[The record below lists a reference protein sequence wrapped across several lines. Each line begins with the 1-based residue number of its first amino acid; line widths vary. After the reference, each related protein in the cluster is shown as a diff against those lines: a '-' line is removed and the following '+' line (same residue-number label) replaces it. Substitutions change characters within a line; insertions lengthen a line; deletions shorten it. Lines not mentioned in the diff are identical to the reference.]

1 MDRSTASQPPK
12 VLVVDDEPAITVALA
27 KKLRREGYDCVT
39 AGSAEEALSRLRV
52 YLPDVVISDVRMPGM
67 SGLELL
73 KEVKKHDPD
82 IKVILITA
90 YAEIDFVVEALRHQ
104 ADDYL
109 LKPFNLKELASSV
122 ARALEGDPWNQ
133 AHSDGHHESPMEQT
147 STLAILGLARAM
159 ELRDQFARGHVE
171 RVAKHAR
178 TMGMAVGLGSDQLR
192 DLWLAAVLHDIG
204 KLSVP
209 ESILNKPATLDDEE
223 WGVVR
228 RYPQA
233 GALVVEGIPDL
244 EPARLG
250 VLHHREHWDGSG
262 YPLGVQ
268 QEAIS
273 LAGRIVGLVE
283 AFDAMT
289 HDRPYRAALSRGEA
303 LQELEAGRGGQFDP
317 ELLDTF
323 LALLQAV
330 NVA

>member
-1 MDRSTASQPPK
+1 MTKMSSKVAK

-39 AGSAEEALSRLRV
+39 AGSAEEALNRFQV

-73 KEVKKHDPD
+73 KQVKKHDPG

-122 ARALEGDPWNQ
+122 ARALEQDVAERADSETPGEG
-133 AHSDGHHESPMEQT
+133 S
-147 STLAILGLARAM
+147 STLTILALARAI
-159 ELRDQFARGHVE
+159 ELREQFARGHVE
-171 RVAKHAR
+171 RVAKGAQ
-178 TMGMAVGLGSDQLR
+178 TMGRALGLGTHELR
-192 DLWLAAVLHDIG
+192 DLWLAAVLHDLG

-209 ESILNKPATLDDEE
+209 ESILNKPGELDEDE
-223 WGVVR
+223 WGVIR

-244 EPARLG
+244 EPARAG
-250 VLHHREHWDGSG
+250 ILHHREQWDGSG
-262 YPLGVQ
+262 YPLGLK

-273 LAGRIVGLVE
+273 LTGRIIGLVE

-289 HDRPYRAALSRGEA
+289 HDRPYREA
-303 LQELEAGRGGQFDP
+303 LDRGQALNELEAGRGDRFDP

-323 LALLQAV
+323 LAVVKAV
-330 NVA
+330 SVA

>member
-1 MDRSTASQPPK
+1 MDSGASHPAR

-39 AGSAEEALSRLRV
+39 AGSAEEALNRLRQQV
-52 YLPDVVISDVRMPGM
+52 PDVVISDVRMPGM
-67 SGLELL
+67 SGIQLL
-73 KEVKKHDPD
+73 KEVKKHEPGV
-82 IKVILITA
+82 KVILITA

-109 LKPFNLKELASSV
+109 LKPFNLKELAEAV
-122 ARALEGDPWNQ
+122 ARTLERDTSGERTG
-133 AHSDGHHESPMEQT
+133 SDTRVEAPAEPA
-147 STLAILGLARAM
+147 STLAILAMARAM
-159 ELRDQFARGHVE
+159 ELRDQFASGHVQ
-171 RVAKHAR
+171 RVAAHAR
-178 TMGMAVGLGSDQLR
+178 TLGRALGLGSDELK
-192 DLWLAAVLHDIG
+192 DLWLAAVLHDLG

-209 ESILNKPATLDDEE
+209 ESILNKPGPLDDEE
-223 WGVVR
+223 WAVLR

-250 VLHHREHWDGSG
+250 ILQHREHWDGSG
-262 YPLGVQ
+262 YPMGLRA
-268 QEAIS
+268 ESIS
-273 LAGRIVGLVE
+273 LAGRIIGLIE

-289 HDRPYRAALSRGEA
+289 HDRPYRKALSRSEA
-303 LQELEAGRGGQFDP
+303 VEQLEDGRGERFDP

-323 LALLQAV
+323 LAVVEAV